1 MPVKLTIEEK
11 KAKKNKYNADYIAN
25 NTTRLKVNLNN
36 KTDADILAYLNT
48 VSNKQGL
55 IKELLRNH
63 MSSEGF
69 VYTKE
74 ETP

>member
-1 MPVKLTIEEK
+1 MPIKLTIEEK
-11 KAKKNKYNADYIAN
+11 KARKNKRDVAYNATHKKRIPFDLSIEY
-25 NTTRLKVNLNN
+25 
-36 KTDADILAYLNT
+36 DADILAYLDT
-48 VSNKQGL
+48 VPNKQGL